1 MYGATLAEV
10 IIRQH
15 HGRAWLII
23 DQVVWDRALAQSMG
37 SASATDVDE
46 SLHEDQRLQANQSS
60 ERMSSTAAQ
69 RTLSGAPHGMQ
80 TGLTAAH
87 Y

>member
-46 SLHEDQRLQANQSS
+46 SLHEDQRLQANQS
-60 ERMSSTAAQ
+60 R
-69 RTLSGAPHGMQ
+69 RTNELNCCTTYTQWCSARN
-80 TGLTAAH
+80 AN
-87 Y
+87 

>member
-10 IIRQH
+10 IIREH

-46 SLHEDQRLQANQSS
+46 SLHEDQRLQAKPQN
-60 ERMSSTAAQ
+60 
-69 RTLSGAPHGMQ
+69 
-80 TGLTAAH
+80 
-87 Y
+87 